1 MAIHVGPFFS
11 KWVWLCLM
19 MASMASAI
27 PLSKF
32 QPITATTIS
41 LGCILAYN
49 AEIPG
54 CSINDFVAGST
65 CSASCVRG
73 LKRVESNLEYVCDR
87 TEVSEISVLGQ
98 ALLGN
103 LVELLCPGTSSPENP
118 VATPSRSPTA
128 APTTLTTQRV
138 SRTSPLTFT
147 PVQPPSTT
155 TTAVTETEEPE
166 TSTSTSSVSP
176 TEPPSPPP
184 IQTVIPSSR
193 PTSSSSSSTSAPEPS
208 EDTGGRG
215 TGGGSP
221 FDPVIGNG
229 SEKVTVCLVQ
239 AIAVGLGMSL
249 LFLW

>member
-1 MAIHVGPFFS
+1 MAIHVRRFS
-11 KWVWLCLM
+11 SQWAWLCLM

-54 CSINDFVAGST
+54 CSINDFVAGNT

-73 LKRVESNLEYVCDR
+73 LKRVESTLESACDR
-87 TEVSEISVLGQ
+87 AEVSDLSVLGQ

-103 LVELLCPGTSSPENP
+103 LVELLCP
-118 VATPSRSPTA
+118 VRPS
-128 APTTLTTQRV
+128 
-138 SRTSPLTFT
+138 
-147 PVQPPSTT
+147 STT
-155 TTAVTETEEPE
+155 TAAVTETEEPE

-176 TEPPSPPP
+176 TEPPRTQ
-184 IQTVIPSSR
+184 IQTVPQSSP

-208 EDTGGRG
+208 EEASGGRRG
-215 TGGGSP
+215 GGGGSP
-221 FDPVIGNG
+221 FDPVRSG
-229 SEKVTVCLVQ
+229 SGQVTVCRVQ
-239 AIAVGLGMSL
+239 AILVGLGMGL
-249 LFLW
+249 LFLR